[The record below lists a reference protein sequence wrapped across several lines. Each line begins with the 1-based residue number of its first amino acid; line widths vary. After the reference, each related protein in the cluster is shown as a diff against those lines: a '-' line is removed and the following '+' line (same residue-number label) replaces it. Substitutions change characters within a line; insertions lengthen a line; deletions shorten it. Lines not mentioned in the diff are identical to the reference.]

1 MAETIIYILFS
12 LPGLAILISAIILI
26 VRGEVSARIKR
37 SMTAMLVAVALSI
50 LSYAQYYNTGLASR
64 YSWGFDF
71 IYRLLTPFC
80 APLYYLFINCLT
92 DIKRRPAIN
101 VLMFLP
107 AIIYGVLLISAQSLM
122 NSAERHA
129 YICNEILE
137 QEIQMESSIAYS
149 WMLLVGKRV
158 FSIFMPLQSIL
169 VMIYGEFRLNIY
181 LRMLENYTSTYR
193 SGKTARIRGI
203 HVLTILV
210 AVTCLVMSAIPV
222 YEGTDQILLVSI
234 AVVGQ
239 IILVSMIVSYVMRLE
254 YSAEDIHEMIEEPVT
269 PVRPVQPAQSVQ
281 SFQSF
286 QPVRP
291 RPVMS
296 DEPIKKAEP
305 MPSTLMEKIDFLMQ
319 NEQLFLQPDLSL
331 VSLCEQVGTNRTY
344 ASKAIKDSKG
354 CNFSDYV
361 NRFRLDYALDLMKNT
376 PKENIVMQ
384 NIAMQC
390 GCGSIQTFYRY
401 FKLFYNET
409 PTQWIERN
417 K

>member
-149 WMLLVGKRV
+149 
-158 FSIFMPLQSIL
+158 
-169 VMIYGEFRLNIY
+169 
-181 LRMLENYTSTYR
+181 
-193 SGKTARIRGI
+193 A
-203 HVLTILV
+203 
-210 AVTCLVMSAIPV
+210 CCSA
-222 YEGTDQILLVSI
+222 
-234 AVVGQ
+234 
-239 IILVSMIVSYVMRLE
+239 
-254 YSAEDIHEMIEEPVT
+254 
-269 PVRPVQPAQSVQ
+269 
-281 SFQSF
+281 
-286 QPVRP
+286 
-291 RPVMS
+291 
-296 DEPIKKAEP
+296 
-305 MPSTLMEKIDFLMQ
+305 
-319 NEQLFLQPDLSL
+319 
-331 VSLCEQVGTNRTY
+331 
-344 ASKAIKDSKG
+344 
-354 CNFSDYV
+354 
-361 NRFRLDYALDLMKNT
+361 
-376 PKENIVMQ
+376 
-384 NIAMQC
+384 
-390 GCGSIQTFYRY
+390 
-401 FKLFYNET
+401 
-409 PTQWIERN
+409 
-417 K
+417 